1 MCLWQQRCTSSR
13 QGGCGWGCGQ
23 QRRGGWDSGGGA
35 GHMTSGEPCN
45 LSNPDTIGAEE
56 GVH

>member
-1 MCLWQQRCTSSR
+1 MA
-13 QGGCGWGCGQ
+13 GGVAS
-23 QRRGGWDSGGGA
+23 RGGEGGTVEVGVEA

>member
-1 MCLWQQRCTSSR
+1 MA
-13 QGGCGWGCGQ
+13 GGVAS
-23 QRRGGWDSGGGA
+23 RGGEGEVGVEAEDE